1 MDQMGDHKKN
11 KRNTNFDNSND
22 YFKLN
27 VHNASAIF
35 RFEFDQSKIKKKK
48 KNEEIKIETFDYG
61 LKSGYITQKLRNLT
75 HIPSLQSGIFYDRGV
90 FLELGDFDK
99 Q

>member
-11 KRNTNFDNSND
+11 KKNTNFDNSND

-48 KNEEIKIETFDYG
+48 NEEIKIETFDYD
-61 LKSGYITQKLRNLT
+61 LKSGYIPQMLRNLT
-75 HIPSLQSGIFYDRGV
+75 HVPRLQSGIFYDRGV

>member
-11 KRNTNFDNSND
+11 KKNTNSDNSND

-35 RFEFDQSKIKKKK
+35 RFEFDQSKIKQKTEKM
-48 KNEEIKIETFDYG
+48 KN
-61 LKSGYITQKLRNLT
+61 
-75 HIPSLQSGIFYDRGV
+75 
-90 FLELGDFDK
+90 
-99 Q
+99 

>member
-1 MDQMGDHKKN
+1 MDQMGDHRKN
-11 KRNTNFDNSND
+11 KKNTNFDNSND

-48 KNEEIKIETFDYG
+48 K
-61 LKSGYITQKLRNLT
+61 
-75 HIPSLQSGIFYDRGV
+75 
-90 FLELGDFDK
+90 
-99 Q
+99 